1 MPGVTDIP
9 GIEVHGRGQ
18 QDFTLPV
25 GYIDGAGKLQDQ
37 IILREMTGAED
48 DMMGNDD
55 LPIGE
60 RVSNVLC
67 ACTQKLGDVDDK
79 DIIKRAISDSLE
91 IGLPLTEQ
99 DRIAAMIYLRR
110 VSIGDLYKFERRC
123 PRCNQMAENRATD
136 LRELKIDK
144 SPHPERRRV
153 KLTLPSSKKECVIK
167 VLTAKGS
174 ISVARL
180 RPTQKDLKSLA
191 LIARVES
198 LDGKPMGQPQKAM
211 QIIKN
216 LPQKD
221 RNYIRQVYN
230 AMEAFVETE
239 ISVECRNPICNANWK
254 FALDVGQ
261 GFFLDLEE
269 KVLGEDL
276 NWL

>member
-9 GIEVHGRGQ
+9 GIEVHGKGSA
-18 QDFTLPV
+18 DYILPV
-25 GYIDGAGKLQDQ
+25 GYVDGSGKVHDHLV
-37 IILREMTGAED
+37 LREMTGAED

-67 ACTQKLGDVDDK
+67 ACIEKLGDVDDK
-79 DIIKRAISDSLE
+79 DIIKRAVTDDLE
-91 IGLPLTEQ
+91 VGLPITEQ
-99 DRIAAMIYLRR
+99 DRIAAMIFLRR
-110 VSIGDLYKFERRC
+110 LTIGDLYKFERRC
-123 PRCNQMAENRATD
+123 PRCSQMAENRATD
-136 LRELKIDK
+136 LRTLKIEK
-144 SPHPERRRV
+144 CEHPERRRV
-153 KLTLPSSKKECVIK
+153 KLVLPRSKKECVIK

-198 LDGKPMGQPQKAM
+198 LDGQPMGHPQRAL
-211 QIIKN
+211 QIIKD

-230 AMEAFVETE
+230 AMEAFVDTE
-239 ISVECRNPICNANWK
+239 IEVECRNPICNATWK

-269 KVLGEDL
+269 KVSAEGL